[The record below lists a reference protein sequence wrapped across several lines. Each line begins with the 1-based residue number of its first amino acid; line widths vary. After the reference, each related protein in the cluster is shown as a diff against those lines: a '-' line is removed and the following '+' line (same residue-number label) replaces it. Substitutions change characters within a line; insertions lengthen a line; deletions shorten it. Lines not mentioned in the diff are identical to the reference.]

1 MSQIVLE
8 TLDAAFPNRRVRT
21 QTYDRFEMA
30 PRGSIYVPRN
40 YDRANIPVSELE
52 NGRFPYNDRL
62 RAFCEAQC
70 RVYTSGRIHEFHVLP
85 HQIDRVVAILQH
97 GS

>member
-1 MSQIVLE
+1 MREFRPFI
-8 TLDAAFPNRRVRT
+8 ARVGGGPG
-21 QTYDRFEMA
+21 

-85 HQIDRVVAILQH
+85 HQIPLLLARSWLYPPSAWRRR
-97 GS
+97 